1 MSAMVDMIMRSFRV
15 TDIAGVAA
23 ALKAARVE
31 RGLRQDD
38 LALATGINRKTLMSI
53 ESGVSGDV
61 GASYLMRVLHQLGFE
76 LVLQPARAMKPG
88 LDDLMA
94 EAAALGLRLEP
105 RTGPGRSLADLAR
118 DAGDLGFELVA
129 DGVDEAPDAS
139 ELALARRIAAKR
151 RGALAQLPDDP
162 APEPKEVELD
172 VDDGYG
178 FGDEG
183 DAYAPRGMR

>member
-1 MSAMVDMIMRSFRV
+1 V
-15 TDIAGVAA
+15 TDIASLAA
-23 ALKAARVE
+23 AVKAARVE

-38 LALATGINRKTLMSI
+38 LALAAGINRKTLMTV
-53 ESGVSGDV
+53 EGGVSDRDPGL
-61 GASYLMRVLHQLGFE
+61 SNLMRIMHQLGLE
-76 LVLQPARAMKPG
+76 LVLQPARAGQPNVKN
-88 LDDLMA
+88 LMA

-118 DAGDLGFELVA
+118 DAGELGFELVA
-129 DGVDEAPDAS
+129 DGVDQAPDAS

>member
-1 MSAMVDMIMRSFRV
+1 MMDMRMRSFRV
-15 TDIAGVAA
+15 SDIAGVAA
-23 ALKAARVE
+23 ALKTARVE

-61 GASYLMRVLHQLGFE
+61 GASYLMRVLHQLGLE
-76 LVLQPARAMKPG
+76 LVLQPARAIKPG

-118 DAGDLGFELVA
+118 DAGDLGFELVSDGA
-129 DGVDEAPDAS
+129 DLAPDAS
-139 ELALARRIAAKR
+139 ELALARRIADKR
-151 RGALAQLPDDP
+151 REALARLPDDP
-162 APEPKEVELD
+162 TPAAQEVELD

-178 FGDEG
+178 FDGDG